1 MAITNSIINDEE
13 SLNNAINKI
22 LELQLIPRL
31 HIDQARY
38 LVVNNEDERNKI
50 IQNKSIKNTT
60 KILTYTEF
68 IGLSNENFNNE
79 A

>member
-13 SLNNAINKI
+13 ALNNVINKI

-31 HIDQARY
+31 HSDQAHY

-60 KILTYTEF
+60 KILTYAEF
-68 IGLSNENFNNE
+68 IDLSDDNFNKE